1 MIRRIII
8 AVLCAVMV
16 SGTAACSSKPDNL
29 PYEPDTPEPDPHAG
43 LFVSDYGTMEFSG
56 DGESVIIEFSD
67 KLAQLSG
74 LPEGRHEAAYVFLS
88 GDLPP
93 HSSMPVRYDTAHE
106 LKITVNDVSSVID
119 MAIVAEDGKAY
130 LGVGTVT
137 PDRIPMLFRSE
148 GNYVPIVF
156 EKQKGD

>member
-1 MIRRIII
+1 MIRRIIMT
-8 AVLCAVMV
+8 ALCALLV
-16 SGTAACSSKPDNL
+16 SAGTACSSKPDNM

-43 LFVSDYGTMEFSG
+43 LFVSEYGTMEFSG
-56 DGESVIIEFSD
+56 DGESVTIDFSD
-67 KLAQLSG
+67 ELAELSG
-74 LPEGRHEAAYVFLS
+74 LPSGRHEAAYVFLS

-93 HSSMPVRYDTAHE
+93 HGSMPVRYDTAHE
-106 LKITVNDVSSVID
+106 LKITVDDVSSVID

-137 PDRIPMLFRSE
+137 PEKIPMLFRSE
-148 GNYVPIVF
+148 ESYIPAVF